1 MTKKLK
7 KLHLVII
14 LITGLCIP
22 FASHANIAQAIQ
34 LILNFIGVN
43 LAGFNANI
51 QQESAGAHST
61 INALKMS
68 ADVTG
73 GVIAEQT
80 KQLLKNSYK
89 FEFGE
94 FGTVGEIKINS
105 TAPSGCMR
113 KKDASVFKKY
123 AEELENAMEVDFKSI
138 NEYAKL
144 KANVDVKADRDH
156 RKVVAERAKQLGL
169 DDMGFFPNRNLDAAE
184 YELWKEMVP
193 FLTVPKP
200 ISSSS
205 TLLPGKRSQMA
216 KNSERYKMLIGMV
229 QQAML
234 QQGVFYK
241 ELEGEDQSRADIF
254 KKYLAYANSFKRTKA
269 NNAKTKAGLERELA
283 EAESI
288 LVDIETE
295 YLERQETITN
305 LMTILAISST
315 DEMADSL
322 ND

>member
-7 KLHLVII
+7 KRHWII
-14 LITGLCIP
+14 IAITGLILP
-22 FASHANIAQAIQ
+22 FASHANLAQVIQ
-34 LILNFIGVN
+34 LILSFIGVN
-43 LAGFNANI
+43 TAGFNGNI

-80 KQLLKNSYK
+80 KQLLNSKYK

-94 FGTVGEIKINS
+94 FGRVGQIKINS

-113 KKDASVFKKY
+113 KKDASVFKEYVKEY
-123 AEELENAMEVDFKSI
+123 EKAMDVDFKII
-138 NEYAKL
+138 NDYASL
-144 KANVDVKADRDH
+144 KTSVDVKSDRDY
-156 RKVVAERAKQLGL
+156 RKVIHERSKQFGL
-169 DDMGFFPNRNLDAAE
+169 DKMGFYPNRNLDPAE
-184 YELWKEMVP
+184 FELWKEMVP

-200 ISSSS
+200 ISSNS
-205 TLLPGKRSQMA
+205 TLLPAKKNQLA
-216 KNSERYKMLIGMV
+216 KNTERYRLLAGMV

-234 QQGVFYK
+234 RQGVFYK
-241 ELEGEDQSRADIF
+241 EINEDGESRADIF
-254 KKYLAYANSFKRTKA
+254 KKYYAYANSYKRTKA
-269 NNAKTKAGLERELA
+269 SNLKTKAGLERELT

-288 LVDIETE
+288 LVDIESE
-295 YLERQETITN
+295 YLQRQEILTN
-305 LMTILAISST
+305 LMTIIAITSA
-315 DEMADSL
+315 DEMADSI